1 MSLDFNRRLSI
12 APMLDCTDRHERYFL
27 RLLSKHILLYS
38 EMVTTNA
45 LLHTDPDQFLRHQDF
60 EYPAVLQLGGSN
72 PADLAKCSKMVEES
86 GVQEVN
92 LNCGCP
98 SDRVQNGNFGA
109 CLMKD
114 KNLVADCFKAMQD
127 AVSIPVS
134 IKCRIGVDEFD
145 SWEFFRDFVGTIADA
160 GCRVFIIHARK
171 AWLKGLSPKEN
182 REVPPLKY
190 DVVHR
195 LKAEMPQLN
204 ISINGGIK
212 TLDQVQEQLQDL
224 DGVMVGRE
232 AYENPWFLRDADERI
247 FGEKSNVIAQAHD
260 CIGSAMPVCKQP
272 VAAFASHVIASE
284 AKQSTGFA
292 TRKELLE
299 AYLPYVEMES
309 ARGTPATIL
318 VRHIYGLFNGKPG
331 ARKFRQYLGENAP
344 KTNNPAEMIRRAMDL
359 VTEP

>member
-1 MSLDFNRRLSI
+1 MNIDFNRRLSI

-45 LLHTDPDQFLRHQDF
+45 LLHTDPDLFLRHQEF

-86 GVQEVN
+86 GFQEVN

-145 SWEFFRDFVGTIADA
+145 SWEFFRDFIGTIADA
-160 GCRVFIIHARK
+160 GCRVFIVHARK

-182 REVPPLKY
+182 REVPPLNY
-190 DVVHR
+190 DTVHR

-212 TLDQVQEQLQDL
+212 TLDQTLELLQDL

-247 FGEKSNVIAQAHD
+247 FNDAN
-260 CIGSAMPVCKQP
+260 
-272 VAAFASHVIASE
+272 AAKPES
-284 AKQSTGFA
+284 
-292 TRKELLE
+292 RKALLE
-299 AYLPYVEMES
+299 AYLPYVEMET

-318 VRHIYGLFNGKPG
+318 VRHLYGLFNGKPG
-331 ARKFRQYLGENAP
+331 ARKYRQYLGENAP

>member
-1 MSLDFNRRLSI
+1 MNIDFNRRLSI

-45 LLHTDPDQFLRHQDF
+45 LLHTDPDQFLRHQEF

-86 GVQEVN
+86 GFQEVN

-145 SWEFFRDFVGTIADA
+145 SWEFFRDFIGTIADA

-182 REVPPLKY
+182 REVPPLNY
-190 DVVHR
+190 DTVHR

-212 TLDQVQEQLQDL
+212 TLDQTLELLQDL

-247 FGEKSNVIAQAHD
+247 FNDAN
-260 CIGSAMPVCKQP
+260 
-272 VAAFASHVIASE
+272 AAKPES
-284 AKQSTGFA
+284 
-292 TRKELLE
+292 RKALLE
-299 AYLPYVEMES
+299 AYLPYVEKET

-318 VRHIYGLFNGKPG
+318 VRHLYGLFNGKPG
-331 ARKFRQYLGENAP
+331 ARKYRQYLGENAP

>member
-1 MSLDFNRRLSI
+1 MNIDFNRRLSI

-45 LLHTDPDQFLRHQDF
+45 LLHTDPDQFLRHQEF

-86 GVQEVN
+86 GFQEVN

-98 SDRVQNGNFGA
+98 SDRVENGNFGA

-134 IKCRIGVDEFD
+134 IKCRIGVDDFD

-190 DVVHR
+190 DVVHK

-247 FGEKSNVIAQAHD
+247 FSDERRETRDEGRAPRFSL
-260 CIGSAMPVCKQP
+260 
-272 VAAFASHVIASE
+272 
-284 AKQSTGFA
+284 
-292 TRKELLE
+292 RKELLE

-309 ARGTPATIL
+309 SHGTPATIL
-318 VRHIYGLFNGKPG
+318 VRHLYGLFNGKPG

-344 KTNNPAEMIRRAMDL
+344 KTNNPAEMIRRAMDF

>member
-1 MSLDFNRRLSI
+1 MELDFNRRLSI

-45 LLHTDPDQFLRHQDF
+45 LLHTDPDQFLRHQEF

-86 GVQEVN
+86 GFQEVN

-145 SWEFFRDFVGTIADA
+145 SWEFFRDFIGTIADA
-160 GCRVFIIHARK
+160 GCRIFIIHARK

-182 REVPPLKY
+182 REVPPLNY
-190 DVVHR
+190 DTVHR

-212 TLDQVQEQLQDL
+212 TLDQTLELLQDL

-247 FGEKSNVIAQAHD
+247 FNDAN
-260 CIGSAMPVCKQP
+260 
-272 VAAFASHVIASE
+272 AAKPES
-284 AKQSTGFA
+284 
-292 TRKELLE
+292 RKALLE
-299 AYLPYVEMES
+299 AYLPYVEMET

-318 VRHIYGLFNGKPG
+318 VRHLYGLFNGKPG
-331 ARKFRQYLGENAP
+331 ARKYRQYLGENAP

>member
-1 MSLDFNRRLSI
+1 MNIDFNRRLSI

-27 RLLSKHILLYS
+27 RLISKHALLYS
-38 EMVTTNA
+38 EMVVTHA
-45 LLHTDPDQFLRHQDF
+45 LLHAKPEMFLGHEEF

-72 PADLAKCSKMVEES
+72 PADLAKCSKMVEAA
-86 GVQEVN
+86 GFQEVN

-98 SDRVQNGNFGA
+98 SDRVQSGSFGA

-160 GCRVFIIHARK
+160 GCKYFIIHARK

-182 REVPPLKY
+182 REVPPLHY
-190 DVVHR
+190 EFVHK

-204 ISINGGIK
+204 IAINGGIRSM
-212 TLDQVQEQLQDL
+212 DQVLAHLNGDPTSAGTGVAL

-232 AYENPWFLRDADERI
+232 PYENPWFLHDADERV
-247 FGEKSNVIAQAHD
+247 FGDTAPAAKS
-260 CIGSAMPVCKQP
+260 
-272 VAAFASHVIASE
+272 
-284 AKQSTGFA
+284 
-292 TRKELLE
+292 RKSVLE
-299 AYLPYVEMES
+299 AYLPYVEKQFAE
-309 ARGTPATIL
+309 GCPATIL
-318 VRHIYGLFNGKPG
+318 VKHIYGLFAGLPG
-331 ARKFRQYLGENAP
+331 ARKFRQMLSEGAP
-344 KTNNPAEMIRRAMDL
+344 RAKNYGGPAELIRKAMEF
-359 VTEP
+359 VVEEV

>member
-1 MSLDFNRRLSI
+1 MNLDFNRRLSI

-45 LLHTDPDQFLRHQDF
+45 LLHTDPEQFLRHQEF

-86 GVQEVN
+86 GFQEVN

-145 SWEFFRDFVGTIADA
+145 SWEFFRDFIGTIADA
-160 GCRVFIIHARK
+160 GCRVFIVHARK

-182 REVPPLKY
+182 REVPPLNY
-190 DVVHR
+190 DTVHR

-212 TLDQVQEQLQDL
+212 TLDQTLELLQDL

-247 FGEKSNVIAQAHD
+247 FNDAN
-260 CIGSAMPVCKQP
+260 
-272 VAAFASHVIASE
+272 AAKPES
-284 AKQSTGFA
+284 
-292 TRKELLE
+292 RKALLE
-299 AYLPYVEMES
+299 AYLPYVEMET

-318 VRHIYGLFNGKPG
+318 VRHLYGLFNGKPG
-331 ARKFRQYLGENAP
+331 ARKYRQYLGENAP

>member
-1 MSLDFNRRLSI
+1 MNIDFNRRLSI

-45 LLHTDPDQFLRHQDF
+45 LLHTDPNQFLRHQEF

-86 GVQEVN
+86 GFQEVN

-145 SWEFFRDFVGTIADA
+145 SWEFFRDFIGTIADA
-160 GCRVFIIHARK
+160 GCRVFIVHARK

-182 REVPPLKY
+182 REVPPLNY
-190 DVVHR
+190 DTVHR

-212 TLDQVQEQLQDL
+212 TLDQTLELLQDL

-247 FGEKSNVIAQAHD
+247 FNDAN
-260 CIGSAMPVCKQP
+260 
-272 VAAFASHVIASE
+272 AAKPES
-284 AKQSTGFA
+284 
-292 TRKELLE
+292 RKALLE
-299 AYLPYVEMES
+299 AYLPYVEMET

-318 VRHIYGLFNGKPG
+318 VRHLYGLFNGKPG
-331 ARKFRQYLGENAP
+331 ARKYRQYLGENAP
-344 KTNNPAEMIRRAMDL
+344 KTNNPAEMSRRAMDL

>member
-1 MSLDFNRRLSI
+1 MNIDFNRKLSI

-45 LLHTDPDQFLRHQDF
+45 LLHTDPDQFLRHQEF

-86 GVQEVN
+86 GFQEVN

-145 SWEFFRDFVGTIADA
+145 SWEFFRDFIGTIADA

-182 REVPPLKY
+182 REVPPLNY
-190 DVVHR
+190 DTVHR

-212 TLDQVQEQLQDL
+212 TLDQTLELLQDL

-247 FGEKSNVIAQAHD
+247 FNDAN
-260 CIGSAMPVCKQP
+260 
-272 VAAFASHVIASE
+272 AAKPES
-284 AKQSTGFA
+284 
-292 TRKELLE
+292 RKALLE
-299 AYLPYVEMES
+299 AYLPYVEMET

-318 VRHIYGLFNGKPG
+318 VRHLYGLFNGKPG
-331 ARKFRQYLGENAP
+331 ARKYRQYLGENAP

>member
-1 MSLDFNRRLSI
+1 MNLDFNRRLSI

-45 LLHTDPDQFLRHQDF
+45 LLHTDPDQFLRHQEF

-72 PADLAKCSKMVEES
+72 PADLAKCSKMVEVS
-86 GVQEVN
+86 GFQEVN

-134 IKCRIGVDEFD
+134 IKCRIGVDELD
-145 SWEFFRDFVGTIADA
+145 SWEFFRDFIGTIADA
-160 GCRVFIIHARK
+160 GCHVFIIHARK

-182 REVPPLKY
+182 REVPPLNY
-190 DVVHR
+190 DTVHR

-212 TLDQVQEQLQDL
+212 TLDQTLELLQDL

-247 FGEKSNVIAQAHD
+247 FNDA
-260 CIGSAMPVCKQP
+260 SAPKP
-272 VAAFASHVIASE
+272 ES
-284 AKQSTGFA
+284 
-292 TRKELLE
+292 RKALLE
-299 AYLPYVEMES
+299 AYLPYVEME
-309 ARGTPATIL
+309 AAHGTPTTIL
-318 VRHIYGLFNGKPG
+318 VRHLYGLFNGKPG
-331 ARKFRQYLGENAP
+331 ARKYRQYLGENAP
-344 KTNNPAEMIRRAMDL
+344 KTKKPAELIRRAMDL

>member
-1 MSLDFNRRLSI
+1 MNIDFNRRLSI

-45 LLHTDPDQFLRHQDF
+45 LLHTDPDMFLRHQEF

-86 GVQEVN
+86 GFQEVN

-98 SDRVQNGNFGA
+98 SDRVQGNFGA

-145 SWEFFRDFVGTIADA
+145 SWEFFRDFIGTIADA
-160 GCRVFIIHARK
+160 GCRVFIVHARK

-182 REVPPLKY
+182 REVPPLNY
-190 DVVHR
+190 DTVHR

-204 ISINGGIK
+204 ISINGGK
-212 TLDQVQEQLQDL
+212 
-224 DGVMVGRE
+224 
-232 AYENPWFLRDADERI
+232 RI
-247 FGEKSNVIAQAHD
+247 FNDA
-260 CIGSAMPVCKQP
+260 SA
-272 VAAFASHVIASE
+272 
-284 AKQSTGFA
+284 AKPES
-292 TRKELLE
+292 RKALLE
-299 AYLPYVEMES
+299 AYLPYVEMET

-331 ARKFRQYLGENAP
+331 ARKFRQHLGENAP

>member
-1 MSLDFNRRLSI
+1 MNLDFNRRLSI

-45 LLHTDPDQFLRHQDF
+45 LLHTDPDQFLRHQEF

-86 GVQEVN
+86 GFQEVN

-145 SWEFFRDFVGTIADA
+145 SWEFFRDFIGTIADA

-182 REVPPLKY
+182 REVPPLNY
-190 DVVHR
+190 DTVHR

-212 TLDQVQEQLQDL
+212 TLDQTLELLQDL

-247 FGEKSNVIAQAHD
+247 FNDAN
-260 CIGSAMPVCKQP
+260 
-272 VAAFASHVIASE
+272 AAKPES
-284 AKQSTGFA
+284 
-292 TRKELLE
+292 RKALLE

-309 ARGTPATIL
+309 TRGTPATIL
-318 VRHIYGLFNGKPG
+318 VRHLYGLFNGKPG

>member
-1 MSLDFNRRLSI
+1 MNLDFNRRLSI

-45 LLHTDPDQFLRHQDF
+45 LLHTDPDQFLRHQEF

-72 PADLAKCSKMVEES
+72 PADLAKCSKMVECA
-86 GVQEVN
+86 GFQEVN

-145 SWEFFRDFVGTIADA
+145 SWEFFRDFIGTIADA

-182 REVPPLKY
+182 REVPPLNY
-190 DVVHR
+190 DTVHR

-212 TLDQVQEQLQDL
+212 TLDQTLELLQDL

-247 FGEKSNVIAQAHD
+247 FGD
-260 CIGSAMPVCKQP
+260 TSA
-272 VAAFASHVIASE
+272 
-284 AKQSTGFA
+284 AKPES
-292 TRKELLE
+292 RKALLE

-309 ARGTPATIL
+309 TRGTPATIL
-318 VRHIYGLFNGKPG
+318 VRHLYGLFNGKPG

>member
-1 MSLDFNRRLSI
+1 MNLDFNRRLSI

-45 LLHTDPDQFLRHQDF
+45 LLHTDPDQFLRHQEF

-86 GVQEVN
+86 GFQEVN

-145 SWEFFRDFVGTIADA
+145 SWDFFRDFVGTIADA

-182 REVPPLKY
+182 REVPPLHY
-190 DVVHR
+190 DFVHR

-212 TLDQVQEQLQDL
+212 TLDQTLELLQEL

-247 FGEKSNVIAQAHD
+247 FGDAN
-260 CIGSAMPVCKQP
+260 
-272 VAAFASHVIASE
+272 AAKPES
-284 AKQSTGFA
+284 
-292 TRKELLE
+292 RKALLE

-309 ARGTPATIL
+309 ACGTPATIL
-318 VRHIYGLFNGKPG
+318 VRHLYGLFNGKPG
-331 ARKFRQYLGENAP
+331 ARKYRQYLGENAP

>member
-1 MSLDFNRRLSI
+1 MELDFNRRLSI

-45 LLHTDPDQFLRHQDF
+45 LLHTDPDQFLRHQEF

-86 GVQEVN
+86 GFQEVN

-247 FGEKSNVIAQAHD
+247 FGESE
-260 CIGSAMPVCKQP
+260 PP
-272 VAAFASHVIASE
+272 RFAL
-284 AKQSTGFA
+284 
-292 TRKELLE
+292 RKELLE

-331 ARKFRQYLGENAP
+331 ARKFRQHLGENAP

>member
-1 MSLDFNRRLSI
+1 MNLDFNRRLSI

-45 LLHTDPDQFLRHQDF
+45 LLHTDPDQFLRHQEF

-86 GVQEVN
+86 GFQEVN

-134 IKCRIGVDEFD
+134 IKCRIGVDELD
-145 SWEFFRDFVGTIADA
+145 SWEFFRDFIGTIADA

-182 REVPPLKY
+182 REVPPLNY
-190 DVVHR
+190 DTVHR

-212 TLDQVQEQLQDL
+212 TLDQTLELLQDL

-247 FGEKSNVIAQAHD
+247 FNDAN
-260 CIGSAMPVCKQP
+260 
-272 VAAFASHVIASE
+272 AAKPES
-284 AKQSTGFA
+284 
-292 TRKELLE
+292 RKALLE
-299 AYLPYVEMES
+299 AYLPYVEMET

-318 VRHIYGLFNGKPG
+318 VRHLYGLFNGKPG
-331 ARKFRQYLGENAP
+331 ARKYRQYLGENAP

>member
-1 MSLDFNRRLSI
+1 MELDFNRRLSI

-45 LLHTDPDQFLRHQDF
+45 LLHTDPDQFLRHQEF

-86 GVQEVN
+86 GFQEVN

-145 SWEFFRDFVGTIADA
+145 SWEFFRDFIGTIADA
-160 GCRVFIIHARK
+160 GCRVFIVHARK

-182 REVPPLKY
+182 REVPPLNY
-190 DVVHR
+190 DTVHR

-212 TLDQVQEQLQDL
+212 TLDQTLELLQDL

-247 FGEKSNVIAQAHD
+247 FNDAN
-260 CIGSAMPVCKQP
+260 
-272 VAAFASHVIASE
+272 AAKPES
-284 AKQSTGFA
+284 
-292 TRKELLE
+292 RKALLE
-299 AYLPYVEMES
+299 AYLPYVEMET

-318 VRHIYGLFNGKPG
+318 VRHLYGLFNGKPG
-331 ARKFRQYLGENAP
+331 ARKYRQYLGENAP

>member
-1 MSLDFNRRLSI
+1 
-12 APMLDCTDRHERYFL
+12 MLDCTDRHERYFL

-45 LLHTDPDQFLRHQDF
+45 LLHTDPDQFLRHQEF

-86 GVQEVN
+86 GFQEVN

-145 SWEFFRDFVGTIADA
+145 SWEFFRDFIGTIADA
-160 GCRVFIIHARK
+160 GCRVFIVHARK

-182 REVPPLKY
+182 REVPPLHY
-190 DVVHR
+190 DFVHR

-212 TLDQVQEQLQDL
+212 TLDQTLEQLQDL

-247 FGEKSNVIAQAHD
+247 FGDKSDVIAIAIFDYLVILVSKLYALFQCGYLIVCLHIPHIVRLNSKRCLFHD
-260 CIGSAMPVCKQP
+260 LILTTTM
-272 VAAFASHVIASE
+272 HH
-284 AKQSTGFA
+284 
-292 TRKELLE
+292 R
-299 AYLPYVEMES
+299 
-309 ARGTPATIL
+309 TIL
-318 VRHIYGLFNGKPG
+318 RLSDALVCLVKRVDRERYANSNIPIVEILIDGRYFNGYWTIKVISG
-331 ARKFRQYLGENAP
+331 K
-344 KTNNPAEMIRRAMDL
+344 
-359 VTEP
+359 

>member
-1 MSLDFNRRLSI
+1 MSLDLNRRLSI

-45 LLHTDPDQFLRHQDF
+45 LLHTDPDQFLRHQEF

-86 GVQEVN
+86 GFQEVN

-114 KNLVADCFKAMQD
+114 KNLVTDCFKAMQD

-145 SWEFFRDFVGTIADA
+145 SWDFFRDFVGTIADA

-190 DVVHR
+190 DVVHK

-247 FGEKSNVIAQAHD
+247 FGEKELPRFSL
-260 CIGSAMPVCKQP
+260 
-272 VAAFASHVIASE
+272 
-284 AKQSTGFA
+284 
-292 TRKELLE
+292 RKELLE